1 MNLPIAT
8 TEIECPRA
16 ELAAYIDGELLPREE
31 IELEM
36 HLANCKDCAAELNEQ
51 KKLLCVLD
59 FALESEKEI
68 ELPANFTKVIVT
80 KAESNVMGLRSSK
93 ERLRALFVCL
103 GLFLLVI
110 LGLGGQIEPVLKTY
124 IKFTDKVFAVFGFV
138 FHLIYDVSIGTAVI
152 LRSLGSG
159 IVNNSGIAFAV
170 FGALLLF
177 SLFALSRLFVRYNRA

>member
-1 MNLPIAT
+1 MNLQTAT

-16 ELAAYIDGELLPREE
+16 QLAAYIDGELLPREE
-31 IELEM
+31 LELEM
-36 HLANCKDCAAELNEQ
+36 HLANCKDCTAELNEQ

-68 ELPANFTKVIVT
+68 ELPANFTKVIVAN
-80 KAESNVMGLRSSK
+80 AESNVSGLRSSK
-93 ERLRALFVCL
+93 ERFRALFVCL

-110 LGLGGQIEPVLKTY
+110 LGLGGQIEPVLNTY
-124 IKFTDKVFAVFGFV
+124 IKFTDKIFAVFGFV

-159 IVNNSGIAFAV
+159 LVSNSGIAFAV